1 MFRPRVSRLRRSLRP
16 QVSCGCSDVA
26 ASASPCPAPQS
37 ISEMKCSKGRKL
49 PAEGG
54 VFGLENRKPVDK
66 STGYIQSILL
76 LKVSAGQNPV
86 FRLTAFT
93 PPPELYAASELR
105 WHRRRGGRGGVSL
118 RLTPGAFSKQ
128 KCSRWR
134 RGRDLNPRYRF
145 KPVYSLSRRAPSA
158 GSDTSPEK
166 ADATTSR

>member
-1 MFRPRVSRLRRSLRP
+1 MFRPQVSRLRRSLRP

-49 PAEGG
+49 LLQRG

-76 LKVSAGQNPV
+76 LKVSA
-86 FRLTAFT
+86 
-93 PPPELYAASELR
+93 PPELYAASELR